1 MYNKENHVK
10 YLKTREAAHFEL
22 QKMSNLPC
30 YIRIES
36 DLTELDFC
44 LKLNKQHYSKKEKHI

>member
-36 DLTELDFC
+36 DLTELDFF
-44 LKLNKQHYSKKEKHI
+44 